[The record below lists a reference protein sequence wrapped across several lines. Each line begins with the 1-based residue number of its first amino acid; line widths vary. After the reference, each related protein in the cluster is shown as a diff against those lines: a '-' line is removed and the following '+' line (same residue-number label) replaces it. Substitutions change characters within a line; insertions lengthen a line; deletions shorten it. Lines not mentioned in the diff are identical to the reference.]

1 MSDLLETG
9 AAPETAI
16 QSEAPAPAPEA
27 PIQEADS
34 VDANLQAI
42 WDKHHPPREDGGQ
55 FAPKNSAAAEPPEA
69 PAATKPEGQSP
80 EPGTSEAPQAPIAAP
95 NSWSA
100 DMKAKWEALPPDA
113 KEYIARRESDAHAQI
128 TRMGQQVKSFEP
140 VSQVL
145 EQNKDVFQSV
155 GMTFDQGISAL
166 LQAQRALT
174 ANPVAAIHKLAAD
187 FNVDLAKLYGSQ
199 EAGSQ
204 SPQVAALQA
213 ELIEM
218 RRQLADTSS
227 RVVTREQ
234 RELQSQQA
242 AMEAQIADFVKDKPD
257 FETIEEDIL
266 ALLPG
271 IRAQKPGA
279 SAKELLADAYERA
292 QWMNPQTRAKRLEA
306 ERKAEADKAAE
317 AAKAKAADAKKA
329 GSLNVRSVQAA
340 KSVQSLD
347 QELRA
352 IWDRNQS

>member
-9 AAPETAI
+9 AAPEAAI
-16 QSEAPAPAPEA
+16 QTEAPAPAPEA
-27 PIQEADS
+27 PIQEAPS
-34 VDANLQAI
+34 VDAELQAI
-42 WDKHHPPREDGGQ
+42 WDSHHPPRDDGGR
-55 FAPKNSAAAEPPEA
+55 FAQNSPAEPEK
-69 PAATKPEGQSP
+69 AAGKEPEGQSP
-80 EPGTSEAPQAPIAAP
+80 EPVPSEAPQAPIAAP

-100 DMKAKWEALPPDA
+100 DMKAKWETLPPDA

-145 EQNKDVFQSV
+145 EQNKDVFQGV
-155 GMTFDQGISAL
+155 GMTYEQGISAL

-174 ANPVAAIHKLAAD
+174 ANPVAAIHKLASD
-187 FNVDLAKLYGSQ
+187 FGVDLAKLYGSQ
-199 EAGSQ
+199 ESGSQ
-204 SPQVAALQA
+204 PPQVVALQA
-213 ELIEM
+213 ELAEM

-227 RVVTREQ
+227 RVMTREQ
-234 RELQSQQA
+234 RELQSQQMA
-242 AMEAQIADFVKDKPD
+242 LEAQIADFVKDKPD
-257 FETIEEDIL
+257 FEAVEDDIL

-271 IRAQKPGA
+271 IRAQKPGI

-329 GSLNVRSVQAA
+329 GSLNVRSGQNAKAA
-340 KSVQSLD
+340 AQSLD

-352 IWDRNQS
+352 IWDRNQT